1 MKRILIATAIAAMSV
16 FGAANMAQAD
26 HTPTD
31 PDPHGPYPAPPT
43 SAVVAQE
50 PPVLTVP
57 PLITPLPVT
66 GTNSFDTLAVAAVA
80 VAVGG
85 GLVVVTKTR
94 RRVSGSA
101 A

>member
-43 SAVVAQE
+43 TLVDVL

-57 PLITPLPVT
+57 PPITLPVT
-66 GTNSFDTLAVAAVA
+66 GTNSLDTLPIAAVA
-80 VAVGG
+80 IAVGG
-85 GLVVVTKTR
+85 GLVAVTKTR
-94 RRVSGSA
+94 RRVAGSA